1 MAKKGVSSPEELVL
15 GDHTFILVGTGHV
28 MKESVRLVRGA
39 IAQKPDI
46 VAVELDMVRLR
57 SIGKKRKLSLGQA
70 LKSGKAE
77 ALAYF
82 LLQGFQTKAGK
93 AMGVKPGRDM
103 LVAVKEANAHR
114 IPVFLI
120 DRDIR
125 ITMRRL
131 TRQLTLKEKLN
142 IVKSLILGAFG
153 LSKEDISAVMDNKDE
168 LMVEFKKEL
177 PSAYRVLV
185 SERDAYMA
193 AMLLQTPPGR
203 VLVVI
208 GAGHLEGLRRELTRQ
223 FTR

>member
-1 MAKKGVSSPEELVL
+1 L
-15 GDHTFILVGTGHV
+15 
-28 MKESVRLVRGA
+28 
-39 IAQKPDI
+39 
-46 VAVELDMVRLR
+46 VAVELDMARLR
-57 SIGKKRKLSLGQA
+57 SLGKKRKLTLSQA
-70 LKSGKAE
+70 LKSGRPE

-103 LVAVKEANAHR
+103 VVAVREANAHG

-120 DRDIR
+120 DRDVR

-142 IVKSLILGAFG
+142 IVQSLIMGAIG
-153 LSKEDISAVMDNKDE
+153 LSKEDINSVLDNKDA

-177 PSAYRVLV
+177 PSAYKVLV
-185 SERDAYMA
+185 SERDEYMA
-193 AMLLQTPPGR
+193 SMLLQTPPGR

-208 GAGHLEGLRRELTRQ
+208 GAGHLAGLRRELTRQ
-223 FTR
+223 FTRRLT